1 MEFKDYYQI
10 LGVKEDADL
19 KEIKKAYRK
28 LALKYH
34 PDMNAADNAEEKFK
48 EIAEAYEVV
57 KDPKRRAEYDELRQY
72 GGAPGQGFEPP
83 PGWQSRHAG
92 NGFSG
97 GEQDFSDFFNSI
109 FGGQPRGF
117 EQSSRQKTRVNK
129 GQDVELEVPIFL
141 EDTLSG
147 EAKTIEFL
155 VPSNINGQVS
165 REKKTLKVKIPVG
178 VSDGERVR
186 IKGQG
191 AAAQGN
197 GSSGDLYLH
206 IRLVPHPLFDVQ
218 GHNLLITVPV
228 APWEAALGA
237 KITMPTLTGKITLNI
252 AKNSQSGQK
261 LRVKGKGLK
270 SKTGVGDMFA
280 VLKVVMPP
288 STDDQIT
295 TLWQQ
300 LAESASFDPRAQ
312 WSNEQ

>member
-1 MEFKDYYQI
+1 
-10 LGVKEDADL
+10 
-19 KEIKKAYRK
+19 
-28 LALKYH
+28 
-34 PDMNAADNAEEKFK
+34 
-48 EIAEAYEVV
+48 VV
-57 KDPKRRAEYDELRQY
+57 KDPKRRTEYDELRKY

-83 PGWQSRHAG
+83 PGWQNQRGG

-109 FGGQPRGF
+109 FGGHDRGF
-117 EQSSRQKTRVNK
+117 QQGGRPKTRVNK

-141 EDTLSG
+141 EDTLSA

-155 VPSNINGQVS
+155 VPSRVNGQVS
-165 REKKTLKVKIPVG
+165 QIKKTLKVKIPVG

-191 AAAQGN
+191 AASQGKGVN
-197 GSSGDLYLH
+197 GDLYLH

-218 GHNLLITVPV
+218 GHNLFITVPV
-228 APWEAALGA
+228 APWEAALGT

-270 SKTGVGDMFA
+270 SKTGVGDLFA
-280 VLKVVMPP
+280 VIKVVMPP
-288 STDDQIT
+288 STDEQIN

-300 LAESASFDPRAQ
+300 LADSASFDPRAQ
-312 WSNEQ
+312 WSNEK